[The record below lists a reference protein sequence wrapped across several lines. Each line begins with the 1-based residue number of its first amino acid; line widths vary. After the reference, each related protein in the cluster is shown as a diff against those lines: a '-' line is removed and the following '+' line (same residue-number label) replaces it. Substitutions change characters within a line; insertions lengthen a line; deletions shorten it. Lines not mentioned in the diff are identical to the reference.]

1 MYRVI
6 IPQKVQKELAGVEN
20 KYRLK
25 ISAALISLEKN
36 PFIGKKLEGE
46 FKGLWSYRV
55 WPHRIIYQIKQKG
68 LIILVV
74 RIGQRQGIYK

>member
-6 IPQKVQKELAGVEN
+6 IPQKVQKELARVEN

-25 ISAALISLEKN
+25 ISVALISLEKD

-46 FKGLWSYRV
+46 FKGQWSYKA
-55 WPHRIIYQIKQKG
+55 WPYRIVYQIKRKE

-74 RIGQRQGIYK
+74 RIGQRQSIYK